1 MITVSPP
8 TDLPPYNDVVVIK
21 VRLTNG
27 HIIYRTDARDRP
39 AFQREFRTF
48 RYDENGFLLNKR
60 NEVRVEAWAYIP
72 LLSDACWKGVVLT
85 PPDYWTPVLVQ
96 MKHLMDAP
104 YFKVTQRQFTNVDV
118 NGFKIHRNDR
128 HALKWCALESLE
140 FFEVQKF

>member
-1 MITVSPP
+1 MLTISPP
-8 TDLPPYNDVVVIK
+8 TDLPPYSDVVVIK

-48 RYDENGFLLNKR
+48 RYDEHGFLLNKR
-60 NEVRVEAWAYIP
+60 NEVRVEAWANIP

-96 MKHLMDAP
+96 MQHIMDAP
-104 YFKVTQRQFTNVDV
+104 YFKVTQRQFTHVDP

-128 HALKWCALESLE
+128 FALRWCSLDSLT
-140 FFEVQKF
+140 FKTIKS